1 MPMETKKK
9 RPYMKPRIERIDL
22 VGEMQATAACKSAT
36 FLDTKQ
42 LGRRCTRS
50 NACKSVIGS

>member
-1 MPMETKKK
+1 MQATKK
-9 RPYMKPRIERIDL
+9 RPYAKPRIERIDL

-36 FLDTKQ
+36 FLDTKKI
-42 LGRRCTRS
+42 GRRCTRS